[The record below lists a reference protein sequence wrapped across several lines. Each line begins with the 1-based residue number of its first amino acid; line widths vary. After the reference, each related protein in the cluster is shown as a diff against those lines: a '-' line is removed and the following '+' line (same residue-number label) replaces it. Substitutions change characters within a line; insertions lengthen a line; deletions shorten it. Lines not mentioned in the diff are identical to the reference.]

1 MTFANNLDRFVRE
14 TGLRINHILNMLSFI
29 IYVKREIFML
39 GTIKSAFR
47 AVGVLG
53 YFERTLAPASLKT
66 LCGALGFPQS
76 STTALLK
83 TLTASG
89 YLSYDIGN
97 RLYFPTMKVN
107 AVGSWIPATL
117 FGGGEILDAVDRI
130 HARTQE
136 TVVVVS
142 KNDIYVQYI
151 VTKVSTHQIR
161 HHVDE
166 GSMRLMTST
175 LLGWLLMTKL
185 KDSEVDNLIRRCNIA
200 AGRPTSENL
209 EEILGKV
216 RRLREDGHG
225 YTENAPSLGG
235 ATVGLVLP
243 ITIQGQPVVIG
254 CGGVL
259 ERVREYRHEYL
270 EVLREESAAIV
281 DSCD

>member
-1 MTFANNLDRFVRE
+1 
-14 TGLRINHILNMLSFI
+14 MLPFI
-29 IYVKREIFML
+29 IYVKEARHL
-39 GTIKSAFR
+39 SAVKSAFR
-47 AVGVLG
+47 AVEVLDH
-53 YFERTLAPASLKT
+53 FERTRVPASLKT

-83 TLTASG
+83 TLTAMG
-89 YLSYDIGN
+89 YLSYDIAN
-97 RLYFPTMKVN
+97 RLYFPTMKTN

-117 FGGGEILDAVDRI
+117 FGSGQILSAVERI
-130 HARTQE
+130 HARTRE

-151 VTKVSTHQIR
+151 VTRLSTHQIR
-161 HHVDE
+161 HHVGE

-175 LLGWLLMTKL
+175 LLGWLLMTTL
-185 KDSEVDNLIRRCNIA
+185 KDCEVDNLIRRCNIA
-200 AGRPTSENL
+200 AGQPISENV

-225 YTENAPSLGG
+225 YTENAPTLGG

-243 ITIQGQPVVIG
+243 TTIQGQPVVIG

-259 ERVREYRHEYL
+259 ERVREHRHEYL
-270 EVLREESAAIV
+270 DVLQQEVAAIWGPRG
-281 DSCD
+281 